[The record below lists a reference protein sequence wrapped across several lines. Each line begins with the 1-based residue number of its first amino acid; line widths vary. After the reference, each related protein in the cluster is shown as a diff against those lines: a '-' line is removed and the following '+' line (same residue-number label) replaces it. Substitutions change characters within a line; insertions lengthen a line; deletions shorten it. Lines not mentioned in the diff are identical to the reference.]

1 MQNFLL
7 IILLGPSLAE
17 EGYEEAP
24 VIVHGETKQA
34 LGGGNCQVSSTLYNA
49 VLEVSGLE
57 VTERNPHGKNVGYV
71 PEGKDATISYGSL
84 DFKFVNNLEN
94 PIKLYFS
101 NDEETITAKIVS
113 IE

>member
-1 MQNFLL
+1 M
-7 IILLGPSLAE
+7 IPLGPSTVE
-17 EGYEEAP
+17 EGYQEAP
-24 VIVHGETKQA
+24 VIINGKTQQA

-49 VLEVSGLE
+49 ILAVEGLE

-84 DFKFVNNLEN
+84 DFKFKNNLST

-101 NDEETITAKIVS
+101 NDEEIITAKIVS
-113 IE
+113 IEY

>member
-1 MQNFLL
+1 MKNFHL
-7 IILLGPSLAE
+7 IIRLGPSTEE

-24 VIVHGETKQA
+24 VIIHGKTEQA

-84 DFKFVNNLEN
+84 DFKFVNNLDT

-101 NDEETITAKIVS
+101 NDEKTITAKIVS